1 MSASKKSEELRA
13 RAGAMTTRTPRQAAP
28 AAEGGG
34 GAGAP
39 RAKEVRLTTTVQ
51 PQLYRGLTS
60 YCAETADA
68 IGAARVPH
76 AVVVRALIA
85 RLETDPELRAAITN
99 DVAAAL
105 DTD

>member
-1 MSASKKSEELRA
+1 MSPSKKADDLRA
-13 RAGAMTTRTPRQAAP
+13 RAGAMTSRAPRQSAP
-28 AAEGGG
+28 AAESG
-34 GAGAP
+34 GAAAAP

-51 PQLYRGLTS
+51 PQLYRSLTS

-85 RLETDPELRAAITN
+85 RLETDPALRAAITN
-99 DVAAAL
+99 DVATEL
-105 DTD
+105 DNK